1 MRRKGISLRRIAV
14 LLAVIACAL
23 CLFSSSFAVLASEPF
38 ELHVIDVG
46 EGLSVLIE
54 SEGHYMLIDGGGRYT
69 SSSMISYLK
78 EQGIEQLDCVAA
90 THYDAD
96 HIAGVIGVLN
106 VFPCDLLLLPDYKG
120 SGDLYQSLA
129 VAAISNGCMIMHGYL
144 GMEIPIGDAVGEI
157 IGPVRDDYPAENDMS
172 LCFSIGYGDKHFLV
186 CGDAEQSS
194 ELDLVSYGVDLSA
207 DVYVVNHHGSSTSSM
222 DEFLDAVD
230 PEYAIISCGRDNDYG
245 HPTMETLQR
254 LQNHGVSMYRTD
266 EQGTIIVGSDGY
278 DIWFNKDSSDDWNAG
293 VAAIVPLDTSSTA
306 DDIITR
312 EGDGESGDYRYV
324 CNTNTKKFHYPE
336 CDSVKQMNDE
346 NRLYTSLTRD
356 ELLAEGYKPCGNC
369 KP

>member
-1 MRRKGISLRRIAV
+1 MRRKRLRLRRIAV
-14 LLAVIACAL
+14 LLAIIACAL
-23 CLFSSSFAVLASEPF
+23 CLFSASSVVLASEPF

-78 EQGIEQLDCVAA
+78 EQGFEQFDCVAV

-106 VFPCDLLLLPDYKG
+106 VFPCDLLLLPDYEG

-157 IGPVRDDYPAENDMS
+157 IGPVREDYPAENDMS
-172 LCFSIGYGDKHFLV
+172 LCFIIGYGDKHFLV

-194 ELDLVSYGVDLSA
+194 ELDLVSYGADLSA

-293 VAAIVPLDTSSTA
+293 IAAIVPLDTSSTA